1 VKSSPLFGKY
11 ETPID
16 RRSAYE
22 ILSERAKAAAA
33 EAAMEEE
40 KSDLAEDPMQREFA
54 TARRYSGTSLDV
66 RAVSGSKMWDRHW
79 VKRWL
84 KS

>member
-1 VKSSPLFGKY
+1 VGEAVTSFLQKKGVPGVVERTLIWPPSSQLGPITPSERQSVVNASPLFGKY

-33 EAAMEEE
+33 
-40 KSDLAEDPMQREFA
+40 
-54 TARRYSGTSLDV
+54 
-66 RAVSGSKMWDRHW
+66 
-79 VKRWL
+79 
-84 KS
+84 